1 VRLCLPCARWKTHG
15 KDSLCR
21 APDIKRTAN
30 IITHGKD
37 AFSRSGYSLVASY
50 SLAASSSVQ
59 LFIYRRA
66 HS

>member
-37 AFSRSGYSLVASY
+37 AFSRSGRILGEAN
-50 SLAASSSVQ
+50 LHGQRSSG
-59 LFIYRRA
+59 
-66 HS
+66 

>member
-1 VRLCLPCARWKTHG
+1 VRLCLSCARWKTHG

-37 AFSRSGYSLVASY
+37 VFSRSVFTLSKFPA
-50 SLAASSSVQ
+50 
-59 LFIYRRA
+59 
-66 HS
+66 